1 MAKETP
7 RADTVFVF
15 EQPNPALPYLID
27 SSTIPP
33 GDRGNAKLGRLTVL
47 DLKYIVGLRDKNSK
61 DVSANVKALTLD
73 DIHSLGRCFAAHWGM
88 DYPNRV
94 YSCCCCG

>member
-7 RADTVFVF
+7 RANTVYVF
-15 EQPNPALPYLID
+15 EQPNPALPFLID
-27 SSTIPP
+27 NGSIPAAE
-33 GDRGNAKLGRLTVL
+33 RGNARLGALTVL
-47 DLKYIVGLRDKNSK
+47 DLKHIVGLRDKNSK
-61 DVSANVKALTLD
+61 DITPNVKALTLD
-73 DIHSLGRCFAAHWGM
+73 DIHSLGRCFAAHWNM